1 MLRPRVSAIALILV
15 ALLGASG
22 CGGDDDGD
30 KPTGALTPA
39 ELKSASLTKSDLP
52 DGYELEEQV
61 NSTSPGNCGDEG
73 FPPSFLATL
82 KELGFRG
89 CAGAT
94 YRKVVTEP
102 NRQVN
107 RPGSLL
113 IALRSEDAAAE
124 ALPKLRAALV
134 DSIKLSGSAELGD
147 QNDIAVSG
155 LGDEAPE
162 GLKIPV
168 DLGIVGGKTELYVYF
183 WRRGDVI
190 AFMGT
195 SNFLGD
201 FDEGSALDLAKQIDD
216 RVAG

>member
-39 ELKSASLTKSDLP
+39 ELKSAALTKSDLP

-61 NSTSPGNCGDEG
+61 NSTSPANCGSEG
-73 FPPSFLATL
+73 FTPRFLATL
-82 KELGFRG
+82 KELGFRA

-94 YRKVVTEP
+94 YRKVVTES
-102 NRQVN
+102 NRRVN
-107 RPGSLL
+107 RPASLL

-124 ALPKLRAALV
+124 ALPKLRATLV
-134 DSIKLSGSAELGD
+134 DSVKLSGRAELGD

-162 GLKIPV
+162 GLKVPA
-168 DLGIVGGKTELYVYF
+168 DLGLALGKTELYIYC

-190 AFMGT
+190 AFIIT
-195 SNFLGD
+195 SDFLGD
-201 FDEGSALDLAKQIDD
+201 FDEGSALDLAQQIDD
-216 RVAG
+216 RIAG